1 MGLTE
6 VLIPN
11 PSPRSGR
18 MTIAQHLSAGISK
31 SNNSQSVKRTA
42 GFVIH
47 QANYHAFQS
56 SVSRTVVRELGIPAL
71 KCWAIVI
78 RPLRGLFNY
87 FLCKTTLRSVFLCKT
102 TLRSVFLC
110 KTTLR
115 SVLITAVVAT
125 LLVVGST
132 AQASSTFED
141 YEGRLISSI
150 EITFEGSPPDPSA
163 EAEFLSIIGILPNSE
178 FSAVSIRKS
187 LQDLFNSE
195 RVANARVEV
204 IEATGQNGSTRGP
217 LRLRY
222 VIAAQAQIL

>member
-102 TLRSVFLC
+102 TLRSV
-110 KTTLR
+110 
-115 SVLITAVVAT
+115 LITAVVAT

-132 AQASSTFED
+132 AQPSSTFED

>member
-1 MGLTE
+1 MGQVE
-6 VLIPN
+6 ARIHN

-18 MTIAQHLSAGISK
+18 MTISQHLSAGISK
-31 SNNSQSVKRTA
+31 RERSQSVKRTA
-42 GFVIH
+42 DFVSQ

-56 SVSRTVVRELGIPAL
+56 SVSRTVAREMRIPAL

-87 FLCKTTLRSVFLCKT
+87 FLYRTA
-102 TLRSVFLC
+102 
-110 KTTLR
+110 LR
-115 SVLITAVVAT
+115 SVLTTAVVAS
-125 LLVVGST
+125 LLAAGSI
-132 AQASSTFED
+132 ARASSTFED

-163 EAEFLSIIGILPNSE
+163 EAEFLSIISILPNSE

-204 IEATGQNGSTRGP
+204 FEGTGQN
-217 LRLRY
+217 
-222 VIAAQAQIL
+222 